1 MCPIVFASS
10 LRLKDPLELVQSRDF
25 IVIHIP
31 SMMILRRGCG
41 NARNLPRTI
50 LTHRPRAAHLPRRRR
65 SAGRFRGK
73 QRGGDRRGHD
83 DDDDDDDG
91 LSSIETLL

>member
-31 SMMILRRGCG
+31 SMIILKEFLLVRDVVFII
-41 NARNLPRTI
+41 LSL
-50 LTHRPRAAHLPRRRR
+50 LTHTRIITV
-65 SAGRFRGK
+65 
-73 QRGGDRRGHD
+73 
-83 DDDDDDDG
+83 
-91 LSSIETLL
+91 SSNENKNI

>member
-31 SMMILRRGCG
+31 SMMILKEFSLVRDVVFII
-41 NARNLPRTI
+41 LSLSLSLLSL
-50 LTHRPRAAHLPRRRR
+50 LTHTRIITV
-65 SAGRFRGK
+65 
-73 QRGGDRRGHD
+73 
-83 DDDDDDDG
+83 
-91 LSSIETLL
+91 SSNENNNI

>member
-31 SMMILRRGCG
+31 SMMILKEFYVG
-41 NARNLPRTI
+41 PRDVVFII
-50 LTHRPRAAHLPRRRR
+50 LSL
-65 SAGRFRGK
+65 SLSLS
-73 QRGGDRRGHD
+73 
-83 DDDDDDDG
+83 
-91 LSSIETLL
+91 LSSHTHANNYSFI

>member
-31 SMMILRRGCG
+31 SMMILKEVSLVCDVVFII
-41 NARNLPRTI
+41 LSLSLFLSL
-50 LTHRPRAAHLPRRRR
+50 LTHT
-65 SAGRFRGK
+65 
-73 QRGGDRRGHD
+73 QIITV
-83 DDDDDDDG
+83 
-91 LSSIETLL
+91 SSNENSNI

>member
-31 SMMILRRGCG
+31 SMMILKEFSLVRDVVFI
-41 NARNLPRTI
+41 I
-50 LTHRPRAAHLPRRRR
+50 LSL
-65 SAGRFRGK
+65 SLS
-73 QRGGDRRGHD
+73 
-83 DDDDDDDG
+83 
-91 LSSIETLL
+91 LSSHTHANNYSFF

>member
-31 SMMILRRGCG
+31 SMMILKEFSLVRDVVFII
-41 NARNLPRTI
+41 LSLSLSLSLFLSL
-50 LTHRPRAAHLPRRRR
+50 LTHTRIITV
-65 SAGRFRGK
+65 
-73 QRGGDRRGHD
+73 
-83 DDDDDDDG
+83 
-91 LSSIETLL
+91 SSNENNNI

>member
-31 SMMILRRGCG
+31 SMMILKEFSLVRDVVFI
-41 NARNLPRTI
+41 I
-50 LTHRPRAAHLPRRRR
+50 LSL
-65 SAGRFRGK
+65 S
-73 QRGGDRRGHD
+73 
-83 DDDDDDDG
+83 
-91 LSSIETLL
+91 LSSLSSHTHANNYSFF

>member
-31 SMMILRRGCG
+31 SMMILKEFSLVRDVVFIIFS
-41 NARNLPRTI
+41 LSLSLFLSL
-50 LTHRPRAAHLPRRRR
+50 LTHTRIITV
-65 SAGRFRGK
+65 
-73 QRGGDRRGHD
+73 
-83 DDDDDDDG
+83 
-91 LSSIETLL
+91 SSNENNNI

>member
-31 SMMILRRGCG
+31 SMMILKEFSLVRDVVFII
-41 NARNLPRTI
+41 LSLSLSLFLSL
-50 LTHRPRAAHLPRRRR
+50 LTHTRIITV
-65 SAGRFRGK
+65 
-73 QRGGDRRGHD
+73 
-83 DDDDDDDG
+83 
-91 LSSIETLL
+91 SSNENNNI

>member
-31 SMMILRRGCG
+31 SMMILKEVSLVRDVVFI
-41 NARNLPRTI
+41 I
-50 LTHRPRAAHLPRRRR
+50 LSL
-65 SAGRFRGK
+65 SLSLS
-73 QRGGDRRGHD
+73 
-83 DDDDDDDG
+83 
-91 LSSIETLL
+91 LSSHTHANNYSFFLMKTTISSDNY